1 MTGLESLRMNHPT
14 RETIF
19 RDAAKRLRMEFED
32 ARNIPHSGERG
43 KEGEEILKNFLNKH
57 LPKRFLAGSGFIID
71 NEDNVSKQTD
81 VIIDDGMNCPVYK
94 SGEASLILPNDNVAC
109 VIEVKSKINKTNLGD
124 AFENITKAKRL
135 RKTPFNPTTDD
146 LVITE
151 TLGIIFAFE
160 CETAPETI
168 AENFHELFLATSWDE
183 WQYNPNLVT
192 ILDKGIITT
201 ASQLPGSLQ
210 PSPAMIYGIPDYV
223 PPDTKLHIVY
233 LPELETTLDHFLRF
247 LLAHLSFFRHRIS
260 HPGFDWSPKKSG
272 AIQKMWELGHFYK
285 KENG

>member
-1 MTGLESLRMNHPT
+1 MNRPT

-43 KEGEEILKNFLNKH
+43 KEGEEIIKNFLNKH

-81 VIIDDGMNCPVYK
+81 VIIYDALNCPVYK

-109 VIEVKSKINKTNLGD
+109 VIEVKSKINKTNLKD
-124 AFENITKAKRL
+124 AFQNISQAKQL
-135 RKTPFNPTTDD
+135 RKTPSNSTTGD

-168 AENFHELFLATSWDE
+168 AENFYKLFRAVPWNE
-183 WQYNPNLVT
+183 WQHHPNFIT

-201 ASQLPGSLQ
+201 ASQLPGSDQ
-210 PSPAMIYGIPDYV
+210 PSPAMIYGIP
-223 PPDTKLHIVY
+223 PSIPEDTKLQIIY
-233 LPELETTLDHFLRF
+233 LAEMEATLDQFLRL
-247 LLAHLSFFRHRIS
+247 LLAHLSYFRHRIS
-260 HPGFDWSPKKSG
+260 HPGFEWIPKPGGGIRK
-272 AIQKMWELGHFYK
+272 IWDLGHFYR
-285 KENG
+285 EEG